1 MLAGTTLQ
9 WNEATEASLKE
20 LENICVATT
29 GWVLFFT
36 DTNDTFLKPTS
47 VLASVSMMPK
57 GIVSFA
63 ILLGDISCVA

>member
-9 WNEATEASLKE
+9 LNEANEASLKE

-36 DTNDTFLKPTS
+36 DTNDTFFKPMS
-47 VLASVSMMPK
+47 VLTSVSMMPK
-57 GIVSFA
+57 GIVSFS
-63 ILLGDISCVA
+63 ILLGE